1 MIREKKHRLDR
12 EQYIGEKTISF
23 TLCVKERKK
32 LFVDDIVFKT
42 LKDILLKEAEKFD
55 ISLLLFLFMPD
66 HCHLL
71 VKGNNENSDVKSF
84 IDRFKQ
90 KSGFWLAQNKP
101 EFKWQKDYYDHILR
115 DNEDLKNHL
124 LYILNNPIREKLVDN
139 WKDYNYKGSSC
150 FDLDKWGEFT
160 Y

>member
-12 EQYIGEKTISF
+12 EQYIGEKIVSF

-42 LKDILLKEAEKFD
+42 FKDILLKEAEKFN

-71 VKGNNENSDVKSF
+71 LKGNNQNSDVKNC

-101 EFKWQKDYYDHILR
+101 DFKWQKDYYDHILR

-124 LYILNNPIREKLVDN
+124 LYILNNPIRERLVDS
-139 WKDYNYKGSSC
+139 WKDYIYKGSSC
-150 FDLDKWGEFT
+150 FDVDEWEEFI

>member
-1 MIREKKHRLDR
+1 
-12 EQYIGEKTISF
+12 
-23 TLCVKERKK
+23 
-32 LFVDDIVFKT
+32 
-42 LKDILLKEAEKFD
+42 
-55 ISLLLFLFMPD
+55 MPD

-71 VKGNNENSDVKSF
+71 VKGNNQNSDVKNC

-101 EFKWQKDYYDHILR
+101 DFKWQKDYYDHILR

-124 LYILNNPIREKLVDN
+124 LYILNNPIRERLVDS
-139 WKDYNYKGSSC
+139 WKDYIYKGSSC
-150 FDLDKWGEFT
+150 FDVDKWEEFI